1 MPEDELNVEE
11 DLDSDVSGETKFI
24 IYKSCL
30 EKLFPQECKYC
41 GYPMNS
47 RGYQWKVTGTQVSV
61 QQKCKKCSCVWDWS
75 SQPFTGTM
83 PWGNLIVSAA
93 IFFSGSSPV
102 KSINMLKFAGITCF
116 TQRTYS
122 SMQKAYL
129 VPSVLNVW
137 GRKQDELFDNLRQ
150 EGRPVKL
157 GGDARCCSPGHT
169 AKFGSYSVMDLQ
181 TSKVLDLQLVQVCN
195 NILYM
200 DMLPL

>member
-1 MPEDELNVEE
+1 MGLVQSTIYWD
-11 DLDSDVSGETKFI
+11 DAIRKSYSVS
-24 IYKSCL
+24 SH
-30 EKLFPQECKYC
+30 
-41 GYPMNS
+41 
-47 RGYQWKVTGTQVSV
+47 
-61 QQKCKKCSCVWDWS
+61 
-75 SQPFTGTM
+75 
-83 PWGNLIVSAA
+83 
-93 IFFSGSSPV
+93 FFSRSSPV
-102 KSINMLKFAGITCF
+102 KSIIMLKFAGIRCF

-137 GRKQDELFDNLRQ
+137 GRKQGELFYNLRQ